1 MAKKAPDLMDTLRA
15 RGLRRRVAKDV
26 AAALDRGRGGSKA
39 TTEEVGRVVADL
51 RRLASELEDRA
62 SGRSASR
69 KQAAEKAAR
78 TRARNARKRSESAK
92 KAAQT
97 RAKRS

>member
-1 MAKKAPDLMDTLRA
+1 MAKKTPDLIDTLHA

-26 AAALDRGRGGSKA
+26 ASALDRGRGGSNAA
-39 TTEEVGRVVADL
+39 TEQVGRVAEDL
-51 RRLASELEDRA
+51 RRLAAEIEDRA
-62 SGRSASR
+62 TGRSATR
-69 KQAAEKAAR
+69 KKAAEKAAQ
-78 TRARNARKRSESAK
+78 TRSRNARKRSESAK